1 VADTILV
8 LVKGGKELQ
17 RTMAGTRC
25 LGGDQGSVATGRKI
39 TRVLGLAMCMVFL
52 LAWGARADYLRFMST
67 SGTNVTIHDPGTTA
81 STFAALYDVR
91 FGSTSANY
99 QNYKAFCVDYANVYG
114 NDHTDYFMIA
124 VPNTD
129 AYKEVAWIYNTYAK
143 VDAAAAQL
151 AVWEVVF
158 EQLSGGT
165 VSTVRSFS
173 PGGQFYVTNKG
184 QFSDAQLD
192 LADNWAKLALNHS
205 DFDASSYRLL
215 VSPTASDSY
224 YGKDGQDFLVYVPEP
239 SSLILLGIGLLG
251 FGGLVR
257 RKKR

>member
-1 VADTILV
+1 MD
-8 LVKGGKELQ
+8 
-17 RTMAGTRC
+17 GTRY
-25 LGGDQGSVATGRKI
+25 LAGDQGSIANGRKI

-52 LAWGARADYLRFMST
+52 LAGGARADYLRFMST

-81 STFAALYDVR
+81 NTFAGIYDVR
-91 FGSTSANY
+91 FGSSSTNY
-99 QNYKAFCVDYANVYG
+99 QNYKAFCVDYATVYG
-114 NDHTDYFMIA
+114 KDYTDYFMIA

-129 AYKEVAWIYNTYAK
+129 AYKEAAWIYNTYAK

-158 EQLSGGT
+158 EQLPSGNT
-165 VSTVRSFS
+165 VSTVKSS
-173 PGGQFYVTNKG
+173 SSSKGQFYVTDKG
-184 QFSDAQLD
+184 QFSDAQLG
-192 LADNWAKLALNHS
+192 LADSWAKLALSHS

-215 VSPTASDSY
+215 VSPTKSDGY
-224 YGKDGQDFLVYVPEP
+224 YGKEGQDFLVYVPEP

-251 FGGLVR
+251 FGGLAR